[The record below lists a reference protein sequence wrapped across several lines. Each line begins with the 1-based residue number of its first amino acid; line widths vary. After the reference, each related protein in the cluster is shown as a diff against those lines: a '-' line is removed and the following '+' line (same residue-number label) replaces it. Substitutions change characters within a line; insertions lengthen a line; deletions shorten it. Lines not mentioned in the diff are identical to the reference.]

1 MAESSWSHTLVW
13 VSLAGALAGCSTVP
27 DSPRSVSPL
36 VDAATP
42 SSELVLKAEPPS
54 RTGNA
59 DTYVVFGR
67 RYRVRETS
75 AGYQERGIASW
86 YGWEFHGRKTSSG
99 SPYNMFALTA
109 AHKSLPLPTYVR
121 VTNLDNG
128 RNTVVKV
135 TDRGPFV
142 GSRLIDLSYAAAGQ
156 LGMLGQG
163 TAPVEVVALEPYQ
176 SLPNLAARRAEQ
188 RELLASRAA
197 RAKAKM
203 EVAQIE
209 FAHDTPIRP
218 LALAPVQPSVVLADS
233 DRNPP
238 SVKPPVRLAQEDEAF
253 AAPHTVTK
261 PPVRLARADV
271 ERDTP
276 KVVMKP
282 SIRLAQEDE
291 AFAAPRAVTKP
302 PIRLVQKDMKRDT
315 PKVVVKPP
323 VRLVQVDLERDT
335 PKVVAKP
342 LIRLALADVKRN
354 SPPTAAKVTNA
365 KPAKAEDSRN
375 PMRAGLHPPSAAPIT
390 KGREAGAKPAVP
402 AANANN
408 RAGKPVLPR
417 QASESKP
424 TTVRLASLKLNRSR
438 GIVD

>member
-1 MAESSWSHTLVW
+1 MAKSSWNHTLVW

-27 DSPRSVSPL
+27 DNQRSASPL
-36 VDAATP
+36 VDVATT
-42 SSELVLKAEPPS
+42 SSELVPKAEPPS

-75 AGYQERGIASW
+75 AGYREQGIASW

-99 SPYNMFALTA
+99 SPYNMFDLTA

-128 RNTVVKV
+128 RNAVVKV

-176 SLPNLAARRAEQ
+176 ILPNLAARRAEQ

-209 FAHDTPIRP
+209 FAHDTPIR
-218 LALAPVQPSVVLADS
+218 LLAPAPAQPPVVLADN
-233 DRNPP
+233 DRNPSP
-238 SVKPPVRLAQEDEAF
+238 VKLPIRLAQEDEEF
-253 AAPHTVTK
+253 TAPRTVTK

-276 KVVMKP
+276 KVV
-282 SIRLAQEDE
+282 
-291 AFAAPRAVTKP
+291 
-302 PIRLVQKDMKRDT
+302 
-315 PKVVVKPP
+315 VKPP
-323 VRLVQVDLERDT
+323 VRLARVDLERGA
-335 PKVVAKP
+335 PRAVAKP
-342 LIRLALADVKRN
+342 PIRLALADVERN

-375 PMRAGLHPPSAAPIT
+375 PMRAGLRPPPAAPTT
-390 KGREAGAKPAVP
+390 KGREAVAKPAVP

-408 RAGKPVLPR
+408 RAGKPVSPR

-424 TTVRLASLKLNRSR
+424 TTIRLASLKLNRSR
-438 GIVD
+438 GAVD

>member
-1 MAESSWSHTLVW
+1 MAKSSWNHTLVW

-27 DSPRSVSPL
+27 DSQRSASPL
-36 VDAATP
+36 VDVPAA

-75 AGYQERGIASW
+75 AGYRERGIASW

-99 SPYNMFALTA
+99 SLYNMFDLTA

-128 RNTVVKV
+128 RNAVVKV

-176 SLPNLAARRAEQ
+176 ILPNLAARRAEQ
-188 RELLASRAA
+188 RELLASRAG
-197 RAKAKM
+197 RTKAKM

-218 LALAPVQPSVVLADS
+218 LAPAPAQPAVVLADN
-233 DRNPP
+233 DRNPSP
-238 SVKPPVRLAQEDEAF
+238 VKLPIRLAQEDEEF
-253 AAPHTVTK
+253 AAPRTVTK

-271 ERDTP
+271 ERDPP
-276 KVVMKP
+276 KAVMKP
-282 SIRLAQEDE
+282 
-291 AFAAPRAVTKP
+291 
-302 PIRLVQKDMKRDT
+302 LV
-315 PKVVVKPP
+315 
-323 VRLVQVDLERDT
+323 
-335 PKVVAKP
+335 
-342 LIRLALADVKRN
+342 RLALADVERDPPKTVMKPLVRLTRADVERN

-365 KPAKAEDSRN
+365 KLAKAEGSRN
-375 PMRAGLHPPSAAPIT
+375 PMRAGPHPPSAAPTT
-390 KGREAGAKPAVP
+390 KGREAVAKPAVP

-408 RAGKPVLPR
+408 RTGKPVSPR

-424 TTVRLASLKLNRSR
+424 TPVRLASLKLNRSR
-438 GIVD
+438 GVVD

>member
-1 MAESSWSHTLVW
+1 MAKSSWNHTLVW

-27 DSPRSVSPL
+27 DSQRSASPL
-36 VDAATP
+36 VDVPAA

-75 AGYQERGIASW
+75 AGYRERGIASW

-99 SPYNMFALTA
+99 SLYNMFDLTA

-128 RNTVVKV
+128 RNAVVKV

-176 SLPNLAARRAEQ
+176 ILPNLAARRAEQ
-188 RELLASRAA
+188 RELLASRAG
-197 RAKAKM
+197 RTKAKM

-218 LALAPVQPSVVLADS
+218 LAPAPAQPAVVLADN
-233 DRNPP
+233 DRNPSP
-238 SVKPPVRLAQEDEAF
+238 VKLPIRLAQEDEEF
-253 AAPHTVTK
+253 AAPRTVTK

-271 ERDTP
+271 ERDLP
-276 KVVMKP
+276 KAVM
-282 SIRLAQEDE
+282 
-291 AFAAPRAVTKP
+291 KP
-302 PIRLVQKDMKRDT
+302 PIRLVRADVERDPPKAVMK
-315 PKVVVKPP
+315 PL
-323 VRLVQVDLERDT
+323 VRLARADVERDP
-335 PKVVAKP
+335 PKAVMKP
-342 LIRLALADVKRN
+342 LVRLALADVERDPPKTVMKPLVRLTRADVERN

-365 KPAKAEDSRN
+365 KLAKAEGSRN
-375 PMRAGLHPPSAAPIT
+375 PMRAGPHPPSAAPTT
-390 KGREAGAKPAVP
+390 KGREAVAKPAVP

-408 RAGKPVLPR
+408 RTGKPVSPR

-424 TTVRLASLKLNRSR
+424 TPVRLASLKLNRSR
-438 GIVD
+438 GVVD